1 MREAVANFIGKDG
14 FNWWVGQVE
23 NDGGNVKD
31 PDYTNK
37 VKVRIMGYH
46 NPSKKE
52 LPTTDLPWSMVVM
65 PVTEAQ
71 RSGIGTIH
79 QLEVNSWVIGFFMD
93 GASSQIPIVMGS
105 IGDENPEGGY
115 ASADEEEEGDET
127 SDESSEEKPFA
138 QVNAVNYK
146 ENHHVASGS
155 GPPGVQSTQSTN
167 SKTGTKENP
176 TIIPARN
183 LGTFKSGN
191 KIANAKA
198 ISEAMQAADDKKKV
212 SVQMGNGKCGGEP
225 AIKLAAPV
233 NELVKFVQGLDQN
246 DVGEWIDKRTGR
258 LVDLQS
264 KINSVA
270 DRVEKKLSGMTANI
284 KGVVMSETNKLVQKG
299 LDKLN
304 IPNPDLDNAVKKQLK
319 DVGGL
324 ISCLFKDLLKDLA
337 GFIKGML
344 SDLISNVLDAAL
356 CLIENFLGGLM
367 DKIMDKITKALDM
380 LKGVIGSIKG
390 SSGMI
395 SNLIARIG
403 DFLDLFCDG
412 ALTCAIG
419 GSTFETGS
427 GVKSMGNELKAKALN
442 MLPFGNKLP
451 KGGAIVGNI
460 LKSGAAAMIGGD
472 GLKYSFD
479 AKTGVANLLSS
490 AAGARSAIKA
500 VDFLTNGPLE
510 KFEGINFYDSD
521 GNMASSAINCSS
533 SNRNKKPCFPEMV
546 WDNLQST
553 TLVKALP
560 IVDDIGSIL
569 GVLVKNKGSGMN
581 LEAKVRA
588 QFTCSDPEGGG
599 ATFRPNIVD
608 GKLESIDVLTT
619 GIGYGFDPATTYC
632 PNEQYH
638 ILVPRS
644 ELYAHVNDGEF
655 IQEVSD
661 TSPDILQVVD
671 TDYSQDYISLATVDI
686 SDGPKIVPGLLVRTK
701 SGHEFTLNFTEKFAE
716 LVIPPNATA
725 IYAYCG
731 DLIPIVDQVKKINVG
746 KGYVDPRIVIGE
758 GPDQQEIGK
767 YSVDDQGRLLEPTID
782 KTVIGFVKPR
792 IRDRGGKGTGA
803 LLTTVYNYSGPRE
816 INEKNILQLQ
826 EYVDCVGH
834 PMLEGEV

>member
-23 NDGGNVKD
+23 NDGGNIKD

-115 ASADEEEEGDET
+115 ASADEEEEGDT
-127 SDESSEEKPFA
+127 NDESEGGVGTSAVGKEEKLFP

-167 SKTGTKENP
+167 PKTGTKENP

-299 LDKLN
+299 LDALN

-324 ISCLFKDLLKDLA
+324 ISCLFKDLLKDL
-337 GFIKGML
+337 GSFIKGML

-356 CLIENFLGGLM
+356 CLIENFLGGIM

-380 LKGVIGSIKG
+380 LKGVIGSLKG
-390 SSGMI
+390 SAGMI
-395 SNLIARIG
+395 QNLIARIG

-419 GSTFETGS
+419 GSSFETGS

-533 SNRNKKPCFPEMV
+533 SNRNKKPCFPEMI

-569 GVLVKNKGSGMN
+569 GVLVKNKGSGRWWCY
-581 LEAKVRA
+581 L
-588 QFTCSDPEGGG
+588 
-599 ATFRPNIVD
+599 
-608 GKLESIDVLTT
+608 
-619 GIGYGFDPATTYC
+619 
-632 PNEQYH
+632 
-638 ILVPRS
+638 
-644 ELYAHVNDGEF
+644 
-655 IQEVSD
+655 
-661 TSPDILQVVD
+661 
-671 TDYSQDYISLATVDI
+671 
-686 SDGPKIVPGLLVRTK
+686 
-701 SGHEFTLNFTEKFAE
+701 
-716 LVIPPNATA
+716 
-725 IYAYCG
+725 
-731 DLIPIVDQVKKINVG
+731 
-746 KGYVDPRIVIGE
+746 
-758 GPDQQEIGK
+758 
-767 YSVDDQGRLLEPTID
+767 
-782 KTVIGFVKPR
+782 
-792 IRDRGGKGTGA
+792 
-803 LLTTVYNYSGPRE
+803 
-816 INEKNILQLQ
+816 
-826 EYVDCVGH
+826 
-834 PMLEGEV
+834 